1 MFDADGV
8 PVKARRV
15 NVERLLIIGAR
26 KPNLRS
32 ALRGTRANRPG
43 KRFWMRY

>member
-1 MFDADGV
+1 MFDAGGL

-15 NVERLLIIGAR
+15 NVERLLINGAR

-32 ALRGTRANRPG
+32 ALRGTRADRTGQTLPDAV
-43 KRFWMRY
+43 